1 MLWILESNYFCSYY
15 FKGNEI
21 INIFCPTTKKHII
34 VSSFVW
40 TYQIYLFLA
49 QTVRHGIQDGN
60 FFRSNGTMGSS
71 W

>member
-21 INIFCPTTKKHII
+21 INEFCPTTKKHII

-40 TYQIYLFLA
+40 TYQIDFLLA
-49 QTVRHGIQDGN
+49 QTVQHGI
-60 FFRSNGTMGSS
+60 
-71 W
+71 